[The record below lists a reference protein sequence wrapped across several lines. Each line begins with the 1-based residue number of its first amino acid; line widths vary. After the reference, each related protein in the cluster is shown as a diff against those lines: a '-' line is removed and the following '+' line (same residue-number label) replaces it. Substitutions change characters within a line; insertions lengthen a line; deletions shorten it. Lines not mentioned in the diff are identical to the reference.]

1 MQANLDSEKSLSAR
15 MNWRWNSALVT
26 KTIAQMGGP
35 MGIGA
40 MVVENEYTGSDFS
53 ASLKASNPSI
63 LEGGL
68 TGTLNGEYLQSITP
82 RLSLGL
88 SALWQREAMNQ
99 GPNMMLTYA
108 ARYKGNDWIGSA
120 RFLSLAGLLQ
130 LSYWR
135 RIADKVEAGVNLEL
149 SMFGR
154 PGGSMMGGP
163 GRPEAEATLGAK
175 YEFRT
180 STFRAQVDSSGVLG
194 CLLEKRV
201 APPVALTFVGKIDH
215 VKVSTIILKDIC
227 Q

>member
-1 MQANLDSEKSLSAR
+1 MQANIDSDKSLSAR
-15 MNWRWNSALVT
+15 LNWRWNSALVT
-26 KTIAQMGGP
+26 KTIAQIGG
-35 MGIGA
+35 GIGA

-53 ASLKASNPSI
+53 ASLKASNPSV

-88 SALWQREAMNQ
+88 SALWQREAMSK
-99 GPNMMLTYA
+99 GPDMMLTYA

-149 SMFGR
+149 SMLGR
-154 PGGSMMGGP
+154 PGSSMTGP
-163 GRPEAEATLGAK
+163 LRPEAEAQLGAK
-175 YEFRT
+175 YEFRS
-180 STFRAQVDSSGVLG
+180 STFRAQVDSNGRLG

-201 APPVALTFVGKIDH
+201 APPVAVTFVGQIDH
-215 VKVSTIILKDIC
+215 VKVSSRSIQYIRP
-227 Q
+227 